1 MTARHRRV
9 VATSFLD
16 SPRKAIS
23 DEDRAV
29 QQDRPSCNFQQHDAE
44 QIVDVP
50 RCLLGMRRV
59 FLIALLLALSA
70 SQADARHHGFHRY
83 RYWGHLPRG
92 MVAAVPYAIGRS
104 LQRSVQGNQFPPP
117 TWQLQPPDPN
127 WQGRRFVSPDGTAW
141 LAFYASS
148 ADGEQPSAHL
158 KAVAFVDGEE
168 ITALHAN
175 SDQLIVT
182 GAKGDRTFYRKAR
195 IACGGQAWHHVALE
209 FPFTTDRQQ
218 AYSYEMLV
226 AQASRALDSA
236 DEQGCEGQTAESSP
250 AERR

>member
-1 MTARHRRV
+1 
-9 VATSFLD
+9 
-16 SPRKAIS
+16 
-23 DEDRAV
+23 
-29 QQDRPSCNFQQHDAE
+29 
-44 QIVDVP
+44 
-50 RCLLGMRRV
+50 MRRV

-141 LAFYASS
+141 LAFYASP
-148 ADGEQPSAHL
+148 ADGEPPSAHL

-175 SDQLIVT
+175 SNQVIVS
-182 GAKGDRTFYRKAR
+182 GVKGNRAFYRKAR
-195 IACGGQAWHHVALE
+195 IACGGRAWHHVALE

-218 AYSYEMLV
+218 CWLHRRRGRSTQPTNRDARGKRLK
-226 AQASRALDSA
+226 APRPN
-236 DEQGCEGQTAESSP
+236 TAEIALLISALGP
-250 AERR
+250 NGRANGRPGRKEQ